1 MIYKYCSICGCK
13 LKQDKRGH
21 LACTRC
27 PFVNY
32 QNPRSTVTALVRRRG
47 KLLLTKRARPP
58 YQGWWDLPGGFMN
71 KNETPASAVVRE
83 LREETGLKISLKKIF
98 GIYPGTYP
106 SKFDPFYVLS
116 IVYLAA
122 SGSGKLLARDDVV
135 ESRWF
140 GRRELP
146 GKIAF
151 DSNQKI
157 IKDFLRIWK

>member
-1 MIYKYCSICGCK
+1 MIYKYCSICGAK

-21 LACTRC
+21 LGCTRC

-32 QNPRSTVTALVRRRG
+32 QNPRPTATALVLYRNR
-47 KLLLTKRARPP
+47 LLLTKRAWPP
-58 YQGWWDLPGGFMN
+58 YQGWWDLPGGFID
-71 KNETPASAVVRE
+71 KNETPAQALVRE
-83 LREETGLKISLKKIF
+83 LREETGLRIVLKKFF

-106 SKFDPFYVLS
+106 SKFEPFAVLS

-122 SGSGKLLARDDVV
+122 SPSEKLLACDDVA

-140 GRRELP
+140 TKREMP

-157 IKDFLRIWK
+157 IKDFLKTWK